1 MLKMPLGFEPGH
13 FSLII
18 VKKHHDTAGLS
29 FFSPVYIIT
38 SVDRNYFGGPPKFS
52 SFYTSCVAMKG
63 DVWLAQVMMLKG
75 KP

>member
-1 MLKMPLGFEPGH
+1 MLKTPLSFEPGH
-13 FSLII
+13 FSLIM

-29 FFSPVYIIT
+29 SFFPVYIIT
-38 SVDRNYFGGPPKFS
+38 SVDRQNFRPP
-52 SFYTSCVAMKG
+52 TPPVAMKG